1 MNGFIFGFQR
11 LVWCPKCTPA
21 SNNSGTNSVV
31 SAIEKSHRRN
41 AAAGRGRCYTATAK
55 ANRMLE
61 ADVQPSFARDGL
73 RCGDRSTSKA
83 LATRLFNIQRQTKR
97 SIITTLRPISSEDE
111 EFQRDAFSP
120 LSR

>member
-31 SAIEKSHRRN
+31 SGIEKSRRRN

-61 ADVQPSFARDGL
+61 AEVQPAFAPGRATPWRALNSDGFA
-73 RCGDRSTSKA
+73 S
-83 LATRLFNIQRQTKR
+83 RLFNIQRQTKK
-97 SIITTLRPISSEDE
+97 STITTLRPISPEDE
-111 EFQRDAFSP
+111 EFQ
-120 LSR
+120 

>member
-31 SAIEKSHRRN
+31 SAIEKSRRRN

-55 ANRMLE
+55 ANTMLE
-61 ADVQPSFARDGL
+61 ADVS
-73 RCGDRSTSKA
+73 RSTPKA
-83 LATRLFNIQRQTKR
+83 FAGRLFNIQRQTKG
-97 SIITTLRPISSEDE
+97 STITPLRPIYQKTKN
-111 EFQRDAFSP
+111 FNVVSP
-120 LSR
+120 LCRCSARATNKNRKGG

>member
-31 SAIEKSHRRN
+31 SAIEKSRRRN

-55 ANRMLE
+55 ANTMLKQTSH
-61 ADVQPSFARDGL
+61 AQL
-73 RCGDRSTSKA
+73 RRLSRAGFSTSNAK
-83 LATRLFNIQRQTKR
+83 LRDRQSHRFVPFHQKTKN
-97 SIITTLRPISSEDE
+97 
-111 EFQRDAFSP
+111 
-120 LSR
+120 